1 MQGYIR
7 VSAAGSNVPL
17 IFSMGKTEPVVAAVK

>member
-7 VSAAGSNVPL
+7 VSAAGANVPL
-17 IFSMGKTEPVVAAVK
+17 TFSTGKTEPAAETK